1 MGLNRLRGMWLSE
14 EEPGQAFLFK
24 DIRSASEAQFEAE
37 ASRKPAR
44 GEERVAQL
52 PARSGSE
59 NQFNAMGEQLRMLL
73 DQCLDVV
80 HKDPEVALRGRT
92 AEWDIWFDEPLLS
105 SIRTSSL
112 PLMLKL
118 RLLAFMT
125 VMLPFLDEREQER
138 VRAAIAHL
146 TSPETVSYG
155 EILTEQDLIHTQWL
169 VRGVR
174 RSRDIQG
181 QMEALRRSILRRVP
195 NRHTIS

>member
-24 DIRSASEAQFEAE
+24 DIRSAAEAQFEAE
-37 ASRKPAR
+37 VPRKGGR

-52 PARSGSE
+52 PARSGLE
-59 NQFNAMGEQLRMLL
+59 TQFNAMSEQLRMLL

-80 HKDPEVALRGRT
+80 SKDPEVALRGRS

-105 SIRTSSL
+105 AIRTSSL
-112 PLMLKL
+112 PLALKL

-138 VRAAIAHL
+138 VRATLGHL
-146 TSPETVSYG
+146 TAPETASYG

-181 QMEALRRSILRRVP
+181 QMVALRRSILRRVP
-195 NRHTIS
+195 NRNSVG